1 MVADF
6 GFAKPISALDPMTC
20 STVGTPLWMAP
31 EVLQGFTAP
40 GKAAAM
46 DAARRGVKLEGYDGF
61 KADVWSVGAMTFGM
75 LAGT

>member
-31 EVLQGFTAP
+31 EVLQGLTAP
-40 GKAAAM
+40 
-46 DAARRGVKLEGYDGF
+46 GVKLEGYDGF